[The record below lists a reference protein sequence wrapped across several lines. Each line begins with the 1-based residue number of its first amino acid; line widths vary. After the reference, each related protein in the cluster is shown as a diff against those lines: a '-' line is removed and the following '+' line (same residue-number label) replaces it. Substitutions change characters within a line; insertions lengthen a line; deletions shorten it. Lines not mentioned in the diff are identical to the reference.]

1 MNRSIT
7 IIIILFIAGVV
18 INAWFF
24 VNNQGTNTEPTAPIF
39 KELQPSYT
47 VIGLQSKIFDETG
60 RLTHRVNA
68 EAMKHFDQLG
78 YVILQQPRYLLFDNQ
93 WSLNGTLSSE
103 RARWQITAD
112 EAVYYQNQ
120 RLELENNVLIRSLRD
135 DQLITHLSTAFL
147 NFDLKTGKFE
157 SQDLVQLRGTDYV
170 VSGQG
175 INGDLRDHIYRI
187 NKHVQT
193 QYFTP

>member
-1 MNRSIT
+1 MNRPIVL
-7 IIIILFIAGVV
+7 IIVLFIAGVA
-18 INAWFF
+18 INALLFI
-24 VNNQGTNTEPTAPIF
+24 NKQRAETKPSAPIF
-39 KELQPSYT
+39 SELQPSYT
-47 VIGLQSKIFDETG
+47 VTGLQSKIFDETG

-68 EAMKHFDQLG
+68 ETMKHFDQLG

-93 WSLNGTLSSE
+93 WSLNGTLSKNS
-103 RARWQITAD
+103 ARWQITAD

-120 RLELENNVLIRSLRD
+120 RLELETDVLIRSLRD
-135 DQLITHLSTAFL
+135 NQLITHLSTAFL
-147 NFDLKTGKFE
+147 NFDLKTGKFT

-175 INGDLRDHIYRI
+175 INGNLQDHLYRI
-187 NKHVQT
+187 DKHVQT